1 MEAERELVM
10 EAVHQDTTYLKYT
23 PLRADV
29 YVILDAMETH
39 ARESKDYRR
48 RAREREDACYPE
60 HDFDFPTKM
69 SMLCDLCCSD
79 GENSWENFTSK
90 FA

>member
-48 RAREREDACYPE
+48 RAREREDACSCPE

-69 SMLCDLCCSD
+69 SMLCD
-79 GENSWENFTSK
+79 GENFTSK

>member
-60 HDFDFPTKM
+60 HDFGYLVITTLPQPPAQ
-69 SMLCDLCCSD
+69 SQRHEGL
-79 GENSWENFTSK
+79 
-90 FA
+90 

>member
-1 MEAERELVM
+1 VEAERELVM
-10 EAVHQDTTYLKYT
+10 EAVHQDTTYLKYA

-48 RAREREDACYPE
+48 RARERWRTHAIR
-60 HDFDFPTKM
+60 
-69 SMLCDLCCSD
+69 SMTL
-79 GENSWENFTSK
+79 TSPPRCRC
-90 FA
+90 FVLS